1 MPIADFNTPSPP
13 DPTDDAA
20 AGFMLIMLMG
30 LGTAIFAAFW
40 KTFLFVAV
48 GAILVIGAAIILR
61 ALTSR

>member
-13 DPTDDAA
+13 DPTEDAA
-20 AGFMLIMLMG
+20 AGAKIVLLMG
-30 LGTAIFAAFW
+30 LGTIIVAAFW

-48 GAILVIGAAIILR
+48 GAILVAGAAIVLR